1 MKYPGGH
8 EFEFKVLRP
17 SQIKVDPLYQRKLNV
32 RRVGEIVKAWNGD
45 LFKEPKVS
53 YRDGQYWVFD
63 GQHSISAW
71 QEKFGDKPMLCK
83 VYKGL
88 TWLEEC
94 EAFIQQ
100 NGIAK
105 DPSQL
110 EKLKAMKEAKYEDV
124 SSMVALAEKV
134 GYSVNFNCAKNDP
147 NTIVAIAKVYKAY
160 TTLGASAYIDMLAA
174 IRDAWPNDPDA
185 VDGRVITAMTVF
197 YKTYG
202 GNFKRADLSKSL
214 RSITPMAIIRNGKNS
229 IQRNGIA
236 REIVK
241 CYNNKRR
248 NRLDVDKL

>member
-1 MKYPGGH
+1 MKYPLGH

-32 RRVGEIVKAWNGD
+32 RRVSEIVKAWNGD
-45 LFKEPKVS
+45 LFNEPKVS
-53 YRDGQYWVFD
+53 YRDGQFWVFN

-71 QEKFGDKPMLCK
+71 QEKFGDKPTLCK
-83 VYKGL
+83 VYKGM

-110 EKLKAMKEAKYEDV
+110 EKLKAMKEARYEDV
-124 SSMVALAEKV
+124 TGMVKGAELV
-134 GYSVNFNCAKNDP
+134 GYSVNFSNSKNDA
-147 NTIVAIAKVYKAY
+147 NTIVAIAKLHKAY
-160 TTLGASAYIDMLAA
+160 TTLGPEAYIDMLTA
-174 IRDAWPNDPDA
+174 IRDAWTNEHDA
-185 VDGRVITAMTVF
+185 TDGRIITAMTVF

-202 GNFKRADLSKSL
+202 GNFKRAELSKSL
-214 RSITPMAIIRNGKNS
+214 RTVTPSAIIRNGKAS
-229 IQRNGIA
+229 VQRNGMT

-241 CYNNKRR
+241 CYNVKRR
-248 NRLDVDKL
+248 NRLDADKL